1 MSAFCKSISMRHLL
15 LLLLRFPYNAYALFR
30 FQPCSRKAPSPLSR
44 SLSLS
49 EVKAKL
55 SNKFGYCHL
64 YTVSIFCKLI
74 NTTAYYLGRY
84 EPSSPVSCH
93 APRCSTSFIQSLNHT
108 FTLTLSLSLSSTVSR
123 GLSPSLV
130 GFLFPLTLTTNNR
143 ISSLLEFTT
152 LRHSLVHI
160 PIWAPLSLSLT
171 PTSLSPSVGR
181 SLSCRGRRRSG
192 WACARRLTNEAMG
205 KNRDRFLLSSCS
217 SFFILHSLHCL
228 TFKNNKK

>member
-1 MSAFCKSISMRHLL
+1 MRHLL

-171 PTSLSPSVGR
+171 PTSLSVCGSVSFLQR
-181 SLSCRGRRRSG
+181 KKKK
-192 WACARRLTNEAMG
+192 WMG
-205 KNRDRFLLSSCS
+205 VREKA
-217 SFFILHSLHCL
+217 H
-228 TFKNNKK
+228 

>member
-1 MSAFCKSISMRHLL
+1 MKKLYLIGLFCQH
-15 LLLLRFPYNAYALFR
+15 FA
-30 FQPCSRKAPSPLSR
+30 SRYLCGIYFYFYYDFLTTRMLSFASSRAQERPHPLSLAR
-44 SLSLS
+44 SLSRRWRPNCQTNL
-49 EVKAKL
+49 VIAI
-55 SNKFGYCHL
+55 YTL
-64 YTVSIFCKLI
+64 YLFFCKLI

-171 PTSLSPSVGR
+171 PTSLSVCGSVSFLQR
-181 SLSCRGRRRSG
+181 KKKK
-192 WACARRLTNEAMG
+192 WMG
-205 KNRDRFLLSSCS
+205 VREKA
-217 SFFILHSLHCL
+217 H
-228 TFKNNKK
+228 